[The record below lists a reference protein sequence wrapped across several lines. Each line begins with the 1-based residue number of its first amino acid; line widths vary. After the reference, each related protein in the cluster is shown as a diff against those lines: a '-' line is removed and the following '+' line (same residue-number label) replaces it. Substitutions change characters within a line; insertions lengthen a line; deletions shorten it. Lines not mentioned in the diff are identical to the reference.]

1 MPSNP
6 HILHIPNHQTTKP
19 TYLRPRFKKMWNCN
33 HFHNKTKQTHRR
45 TQPTQPKR
53 IYGVH
58 TIISTMFIRFFAAWE
73 GYNGP
78 HIHTYWNWLQ
88 LERACG
94 TEYQQPYLQTRFHY
108 KCNMITTHTN
118 KIIISFIRSLLL
130 MLPSTMRWNWKTCA
144 ADLLRVASKGVGNG
158 AWRSWGNRCWR
169 KQEGDGRQGR

>member
-78 HIHTYWNWLQ
+78 HIHTYWNWLKNPK
-88 LERACG
+88 EY
-94 TEYQQPYLQTRFHY
+94 TEYKPSFLLWLSGFSPRG
-108 KCNMITTHTN
+108 KVITVRIYILTEIDYNWRELVELSINNPTSKHDFITN
-118 KIIISFIRSLLL
+118 AI
-130 MLPSTMRWNWKTCA
+130 W
-144 ADLLRVASKGVGNG
+144 
-158 AWRSWGNRCWR
+158 
-169 KQEGDGRQGR
+169 